1 MSGELRPRCI
11 TFQVTNEPPSH
22 THNLF
27 GMQFFDLKEQIWVYA
42 LKRELGEQEYTQ
54 RSHLRHK
61 PWG

>member
-1 MSGELRPRCI
+1 
-11 TFQVTNEPPSH
+11 
-22 THNLF
+22 
-27 GMQFFDLKEQIWVYA
+27 MQFFDLKEQIWVYA